1 MSSTYSLSSGG
12 PEIYPH
18 VDHLQL
24 PTPLPPVAKIRIDQ
38 PRLARM
44 GGLAR
49 FSQLP
54 ILKCLTIK
62 IAKGFPD
69 DDLSWISDR
78 LFSDMNNY
86 NMNGHDIKS
95 LTTFAPATHFDVILE
110 VDAITYKN
118 WPQLKDLRASCVSV
132 GDHTITS
139 GAKTPDRTAKPSSR
153 TARF

>member
-24 PTPLPPVAKIRIDQ
+24 PTPLPPVANIRIDRS
-38 PRLARM
+38 RLARM
-44 GGLAR
+44 GDLAR

-54 ILKCLTIK
+54 SLKRLTIK
-62 IAKGFPD
+62 INKGFPD

-78 LFSDMNNY
+78 LFADVSYNY
-86 NMNGHDIKS
+86 NSDLKN
-95 LTTFAPATHFDVILE
+95 LTTFAPATHFDIILE
-110 VDAITYKN
+110 VDAITYKQ
-118 WPQLKDLRASCVSV
+118 WPELKDLRASCVSV
-132 GDHTITS
+132 GNHTIAS
-139 GAKTPDRTAKPSSR
+139 GTKTLDRTARPSSR